1 MNQSI
6 AKPDFRLDHTMIR
19 VFDQEKTLDFYTRI
33 LGMKILRQ
41 NEYPDGRF
49 TNTFIGYQG
58 EDEGTT
64 IEMTYNWDQQE
75 PYEMGNAWGHFAL
88 KVSDVYATAD
98 YLKSEGVEFVRE
110 AGPMNAGTRVIAFI
124 KDPNGYVIELN
135 EPMSANG
142 QKSFPHAKGKTS
154 FCSSNPSALVNEI
167 PIN

>member
-1 MNQSI
+1 MSE

-19 VFDQEKTLDFYTRI
+19 VFDQDKTLDFYTRI

-49 TNTFIGYQG
+49 TNTFVGYKG
-58 EDEGTT
+58 EENGTT
-64 IEMTYNWDQQE
+64 IEMTHNWHQE
-75 PYEMGNAWGHFAL
+75 ETYDMGNAWGHFAL

-110 AGPMNAGTRVIAFI
+110 AGPMNAGTRIIAFF

-135 EPMSANG
+135 EPLG
-142 QKSFPHAKGKTS
+142 
-154 FCSSNPSALVNEI
+154 NP
-167 PIN
+167 

>member
-1 MNQSI
+1 MSEQ
-6 AKPDFRLDHTMIR
+6 KPDFRLDHTMIR

-49 TNTFIGYQG
+49 TNTFVG
-58 EDEGTT
+58 EGTT

-75 PYEMGNAWGHFAL
+75 PYDMGNAWGHFAL
-88 KVSDVYATAD
+88 KVSDVYATAE

-110 AGPMNAGTRVIAFI
+110 PGPMNAGTRIIAFF

-135 EPMSANG
+135 EPLGNA
-142 QKSFPHAKGKTS
+142 
-154 FCSSNPSALVNEI
+154 
-167 PIN
+167 